1 MIIQNEEITEI
12 YPTPFIKVHTVKYD
26 AKDLKM
32 VEVSGMKR
40 YRKCWKMFYN
50 EVSGI
55 FFVVDSTDVG
65 RLQIVKELIQ
75 QLDKDLQKIMPI
87 AFLINKQDIENS
99 MNMDQ
104 IKNYLEI
111 DKINTKFIWKI
122 LYG

>member
-1 MIIQNEEITEI
+1 
-12 YPTPFIKVHTVKYD
+12 
-26 AKDLKM
+26 
-32 VEVSGMKR
+32 
-40 YRKCWKMFYN
+40 MFYN

-55 FFVVDSTDVG
+55 FFVVDSTDFG